1 MEEEN
6 MMIDWDN
13 LLVFDD
19 PNNDSHHQGWLDLD
33 DIEHFLLNDDQDHHV
48 LNEEDVNDGS
58 FGDILLPI
66 EEDPKRS
73 SSSSDLS
80 DEDDLLSKNQ
90 KQDSTSP
97 VVVDDVDHDQQQK
110 EEEEKEEDD
119 PLTKKRKRQ
128 LRNKDAALRS
138 RERKKSY
145 VKELEMKSRYYEE
158 ECRRLGS
165 VLQCFM
171 AENQALRFSLHSSNL
186 TSNTTSITKQESA
199 VLFLESLL
207 LGSLLWLMAV
217 VCQLLVLPS
226 QLEEVNVVEEKLL
239 PSPVLRKGP
248 SKSSMKILMVGKR
261 FKASRS
267 RMRPALD
274 SPLKVVTSY

>member
-1 MEEEN
+1 MEEAN
-6 MMIDWDN
+6 MMIDWDD

-19 PNNDSHHQGWLDLD
+19 AIIPNNSHHEGGLDLD
-33 DIEHFLLNDDQDHHV
+33 DIEQFLLNDDDHL
-48 LNEEDVNDGS
+48 LNKEEDVNNVVDDG
-58 FGDILLPI
+58 FFDDILLLLPS
-66 EEDPKRS
+66 DADSPKRS

-90 KQDSTSP
+90 NSTP
-97 VVVDDVDHDQQQK
+97 AVVVDVDHNQQQK
-110 EEEEKEEDD
+110 EEEEKEDD

-199 VLFLESLL
+199 VLFLGMLSVRLIILIPAVGFPAMVDGCSL
-207 LGSLLWLMAV
+207 SAA
-217 VCQLLVLPS
+217 
-226 QLEEVNVVEEKLL
+226 
-239 PSPVLRKGP
+239 RP
-248 SKSSMKILMVGKR
+248 SKSTGGGKR
-261 FKASRS
+261 GRRK
-267 RMRPALD
+267 
-274 SPLKVVTSY
+274 TSSKSGTKEGAK